1 MGLLTK
7 LTSGYNDGGT
17 SVEKEMKRAKASG
30 WRDVIFCIVLVVIIL
45 IFFEDRHGI
54 KPNIEMETFRVEGVA
69 DDSVEFRYE
78 DLDSIELRTDLDAFD
93 FGEKLEGG
101 EQRKCR
107 SGIYRNSEP
116 GEYKLFVAT
125 NVPRYMVLRLSDGT
139 IIVLSSENDETVTAM
154 YNFLVEKSA
163 DAKAEAGK

>member
-1 MGLLTK
+1 MGLFSK

-30 WRDVIFCIVLVVIIL
+30 WRDVIFCILLVVIIL

-54 KPNIEMETFRVEGVA
+54 KPLIEMETFRIEGVA

-78 DLDSIELRTDLDAFD
+78 TLDDIELRMELDAFD

-107 SGIYRNSEP
+107 SGTYRNSEF
-116 GEYKLFVAT
+116 GEYKLFVDT
-125 NVPRYMVLRLSDGT
+125 GVSRFLVLHLSDGT
-139 IIVLSSENDETVTAM
+139 VVVFSSENEETVTAM
-154 YNFLVEKSA
+154 YNFLQEKSA
-163 DAKAEAGK
+163 DAKAGE